1 MPSLISK
8 INKILA
14 GLIFASGLS
23 VLSTS
28 SAFAFYPAAY
38 DCASVRDPNLSALV
52 FVRNRD
58 SANALTVNFNPSP
71 VGDHNGLN
79 METYTGS
86 PTVVN
91 ANYFVTWTM
100 QITRPINRVPKI
112 EVVSFIAG
120 LRSRSDLVLFI
131 GDKEFTCKNAG
142 KIG

>member
-1 MPSLISK
+1 MPKLNSDFKKLLASFIFIS
-8 INKILA
+8 
-14 GLIFASGLS
+14 GVS
-23 VLSTS
+23 VLSATP
-28 SAFAFYPAAY
+28 AFAFYPGAY
-38 DCASVRDPNLSALV
+38 DCDAVREPSLSALV
-52 FVRNRD
+52 FIRSRD

-100 QITRPINRVPKI
+100 HITRPINRVPKL

-131 GDKEFTCKNAG
+131 GDKEFTCKNAR